1 MLTTQELRAA
11 YDADFLLLVLKY
23 GMFTSVAFG
32 LLTFCLGKQRRRG
45 AIGVLLTA
53 LAFGLGG
60 YSVETGPVE
69 PSEWSFGLDW
79 LILAFLISAMLLIL
93 LEKVFPKY
101 RDQVILRPEWRLD
114 LFYFCINHLLITV
127 LLLAGN
133 YFVTTGFS

>member
-1 MLTTQELRAA
+1 MPTQNSDPAEPYEYKARVVDPSPEEVFRIGDGKISGYVSLFLGGLSVLAVLCFQYPSVLTTQELRAA

-69 PSEWSFGLDW
+69 PSEWSFGLD
-79 LILAFLISAMLLIL
+79 
-93 LEKVFPKY
+93 
-101 RDQVILRPEWRLD
+101 
-114 LFYFCINHLLITV
+114 
-127 LLLAGN
+127 
-133 YFVTTGFS
+133 

>member
-23 GMFTSVAFG
+23 GMFTSVAYG

-79 LILAFLISAMLLIL
+79 LILPFLISARLFIF

-101 RDQVILRPEWRLD
+101 RDQVILTPEWRLD

-127 LLLAGN
+127 LLLASN